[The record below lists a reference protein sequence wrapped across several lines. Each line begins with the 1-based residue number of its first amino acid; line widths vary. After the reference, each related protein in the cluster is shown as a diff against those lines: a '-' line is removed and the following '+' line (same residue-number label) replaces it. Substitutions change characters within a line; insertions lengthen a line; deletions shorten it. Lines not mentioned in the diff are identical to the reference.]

1 MSKKILAQEEEIK
14 KQVLL
19 YRQQTEIKT
28 QEEKELAKVLA
39 DYRKKYDEFSKAMKK
54 SRETFK
60 TYEGEIKNLNFRA
73 NELAALKKKL
83 SQGDKKRGGLTVAQI
98 EADIEKQQAEWA
110 KDKEALLAEKEK
122 LAAFSNELMEKI
134 KAAKAAKQA

>member
-1 MSKKILAQEEEIK
+1 MSKKIFAQEDEIK

-39 DYRKKYDEFSKAMKK
+39 DYRKKYEEFNKAMKK

-83 SQGDKKRGGLTVAQI
+83 SQGDKKRGGHTVAQA
-98 EADIEKQQAEWA
+98 EADIEKQQAAWA
-110 KDKEALLAEKEK
+110 KDKEALLAEKER
-122 LAAFSNELMEKI
+122 LAVFSNEL
-134 KAAKAAKQA
+134 